1 MGDVLTY
8 LQVTGSKYTYY
19 DGNNPQIS
27 QLATKDSLLH
37 YNRKKGNGGYS
48 TLGLAMDN
56 YQNFFKQWKEFNP
69 ESFMYNYLPINSQLE
84 LDDPIGADAQNKPK
98 YTSVKGNRYQDQK
111 FK

>member
-1 MGDVLTY
+1 MGNVLTY

-19 DGNNPQIS
+19 DGNNPKIS
-27 QLATKDSLLH
+27 PLATKDSLLH
-37 YNRKKGNGGYS
+37 YDRKKGAGGYS
-48 TLGLAMDN
+48 ILGLSMDD
-56 YQNFFKQWKEFNP
+56 YQLFFQHWTAFNP

-98 YTSVKGNRYQDQK
+98 YNSITGNRYQDQK